1 MKIYFGRIPDC
12 NVKFLDDKHLFVSM
26 LAECDYNYKKAV
38 DALLVYIKDD
48 FRMKSGEMHYYTI
61 NPMIPNYMS
70 DEDANKYI
78 FFIDENGNE
87 ISFGEDEQMQSKL
100 KFMGPGEA
108 LMDSERVLPS

>member
-12 NVKFLDDKHLFVSM
+12 KVKFLDDKHLFPMM
-26 LAECDYNYKKAV
+26 LAECDYKYTKAV
-38 DALLVYIKDD
+38 DMLMKDLKQD
-48 FRMKSGEMHYYTI
+48 FKMKFGEISYYTI

-70 DEDANKYI
+70 DEYANKYL

-87 ISFGEDEQMQSKL
+87 INFGEDEQMQSKL
-100 KFMGPGEA
+100 KFMSPGEA